1 MYCGQ
6 EEIPSAER
14 MIACRLRAPLM
25 EQTQPTPL
33 LDYISRTELETRWIR
48 VRREMNCDALIVVQ
62 NVDLYYLTGTTQNG
76 VLWFPR
82 EGEPLLAV
90 RKSFE
95 RARTDSA
102 LQNIVSLK
110 SYSELPE
117 LMPNPGATIGLELD
131 VLPVSTYQ
139 QIARHFPNSKLVDG
153 SMAIRLA
160 RAVKTQYEIECIHHA
175 ARQLDV
181 MFADVATQ
189 LRDGMAEYELC
200 ARIEFVLRMAG
211 HQGLTRVRRF
221 NMEMFYGAVS
231 FGDTAAYPHG
241 FDGPVGVRGR
251 YTAVPAMGGLQR
263 LRRGDPVV
271 IDVVGGYAGYIADG
285 TRIYSLGPVSSE
297 LRDAHQFVLEL
308 NEWIEGQLMPGK
320 LPGEI
325 YEEIIGRVS
334 NSPYA
339 SRFMGIGDNQVR
351 FVAHSVGLELDEVPV
366 IAPKYNVP
374 FEAGNV
380 MAVEPKIFFEGIGG
394 IGTENTYLITNH
406 GPERL
411 TRAPQEIYVVS

>member
-1 MYCGQ
+1 MPF
-6 EEIPSAER
+6 E
-14 MIACRLRAPLM
+14 APLM

-394 IGTENTYLITNH
+394 IGTENTYLITSH

>member
-1 MYCGQ
+1 MPF
-6 EEIPSAER
+6 E
-14 MIACRLRAPLM
+14 APLM

-33 LDYISRTELETRWIR
+33 LDYISRAELETRWIR

-308 NEWIEGQLMPGK
+308 NEWIEGQLTPGK

>member
-1 MYCGQ
+1 MPF
-6 EEIPSAER
+6 E
-14 MIACRLRAPLM
+14 APLM

-139 QIARHFPNSKLVDG
+139 QIVRHFPNSKLVDG

-308 NEWIEGQLMPGK
+308 NEWIEGQLMPGR

-325 YEEIIGRVS
+325 YEEIIRRVS

-394 IGTENTYLITNH
+394 IGTENTYLITSH